1 MNDADAK
8 EQPSMEEILAS
19 IRKIISEDV
28 EENPNDE
35 INEELEPLELMDDA
49 DEELEPLELMDDADE
64 ELEPLELMDDADE
77 ELEPLELTDDADE
90 ELEPLELTDDA
101 DEDPVEL
108 ITEEKP
114 LEIIEEDAEEIE
126 VDMMVSE
133 DEPKNDIE
141 LIDDNNEEEKDVP
154 LPPSSPLQAFDEKPV
169 KRIISNQTAAA
180 GTASFAHLENTIRMG
195 NMGNTMEDI
204 VKQMLQ
210 PMLRGWLDEN
220 LPPLVERLVQDE
232 IRKMAGIGKR
242 THNN

>member
-35 INEELEPLELMDDA
+35 IDEGLEPLELIDEA
-49 DEELEPLELMDDADE
+49 DEDLEPLELIDE
-64 ELEPLELMDDADE
+64 VDE
-77 ELEPLELTDDADE
+77 ELEPLELTDE
-90 ELEPLELTDDA
+90 V
-101 DEDPVEL
+101 DEDIIEL

-114 LEIIEEDAEEIE
+114 LEIIEEEAEEIK

-133 DEPKNDIE
+133 DEPRNDIE
-141 LIDDNNEEEKDVP
+141 LIDDNNEEEDVP
-154 LPPSSPLQAFDEKPV
+154 LPPSPPLQAFDEKPV

-195 NMGNTMEDI
+195 NMGDTMEDI
-204 VKQMLQ
+204 VKQMLK
-210 PMLRGWLDEN
+210 PMLRSWLDEN
-220 LPPLVERLVQDE
+220 LPPLVERLVQEE

-242 THNN
+242 T